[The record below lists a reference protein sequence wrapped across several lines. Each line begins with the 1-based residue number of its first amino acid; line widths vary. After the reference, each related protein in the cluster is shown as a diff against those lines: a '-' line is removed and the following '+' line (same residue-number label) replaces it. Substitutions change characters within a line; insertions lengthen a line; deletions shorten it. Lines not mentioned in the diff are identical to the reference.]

1 MKVCEG
7 TLRTAHEQIVFDE
20 EREEECP
27 ACALAEELTQRE
39 GELSD
44 ARDAIATL
52 QRTNE
57 ELERDISRLEQEK
70 QAARYPVREDNALD
84 LVEQVVK
91 PTLGIR

>member
-7 TLRTAHEQIVFDE
+7 TIRFPHGQIVFDE
-20 EREEECP
+20 EREKDCP
-27 ACALAEELTQRE
+27 TCEALKESQRNADALA
-39 GELSD
+39 D

-70 QAARYPVREDNALD
+70 QAAIDSSTVGPA
-84 LVEQVVK
+84 
-91 PTLGIR
+91 